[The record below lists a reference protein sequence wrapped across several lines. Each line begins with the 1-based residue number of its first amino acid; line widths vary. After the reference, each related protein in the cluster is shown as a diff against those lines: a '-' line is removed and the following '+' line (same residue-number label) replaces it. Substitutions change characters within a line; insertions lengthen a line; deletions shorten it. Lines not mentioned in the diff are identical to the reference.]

1 MPVAHARAH
10 GSKLASRAFASLPPV
25 SVSDADLMNNTA
37 SSQARRAALASRAS
51 LLVVV
56 GLALGLYARCMDFQF
71 SGLDDKELV
80 IDAQQAIRD
89 GHAILAAFHTPY
101 LRYYYRPLV
110 TLSFLMDAQWS
121 ALNPFGY
128 HLTNIALHGV
138 STALVFLLLRQLQIS
153 NGGARIG
160 SALFAAHPA
169 LVSVVAWIPGR
180 NDSLFTIFAL
190 AACLCLMR
198 AGHEASAKW
207 RIGHVC
213 FFALALFTKET
224 AIVLPVIFLCC
235 LWCQGRVAR
244 SSPWPY
250 WLLCVLGAVVA
261 RAAVLASHP
270 GEGANHVQTL
280 LHQLPVVVQSVGKL
294 FLPVRLSP
302 MATSAD
308 TPLWP
313 GVLALCAGA
322 LIAQRL
328 WPLKSR
334 PLALGLVLL
343 TLPLVPSLFVAE
355 RLALENRLY
364 LPAVGLALIAAEVAE
379 RVPSRGR
386 LGEAIAF
393 VLVALCATVT
403 WKYEAQFRDKRS
415 FVQAARLASP
425 SSALARVEMGGV
437 YYEQDHNLD
446 SAEAEYREAI
456 ALDPSEPVAHND
468 LGVLLMARHRWQ
480 DAADQLRQEIPS
492 NPTFAVAYYNLGI
505 VLRELGRPDDAAA
518 QWQLALQHDATHINS
533 MGELLVY
540 FAKRHMLERVEHY
553 KALLA
558 KQGIDVSV
566 TNDGEVKAVP
576 R

>member
-1 MPVAHARAH
+1 
-10 GSKLASRAFASLPPV
+10 
-25 SVSDADLMNNTA
+25 
-37 SSQARRAALASRAS
+37 
-51 LLVVV
+51 
-56 GLALGLYARCMDFQF
+56 
-71 SGLDDKELV
+71 
-80 IDAQQAIRD
+80 
-89 GHAILAAFHTPY
+89 
-101 LRYYYRPLV
+101 
-110 TLSFLMDAQWS
+110 
-121 ALNPFGY
+121 
-128 HLTNIALHGV
+128 
-138 STALVFLLLRQLQIS
+138 
-153 NGGARIG
+153 
-160 SALFAAHPA
+160 
-169 LVSVVAWIPGR
+169 
-180 NDSLFTIFAL
+180 
-190 AACLCLMR
+190 
-198 AGHEASAKW
+198 
-207 RIGHVC
+207 
-213 FFALALFTKET
+213 
-224 AIVLPVIFLCC
+224 
-235 LWCQGRVAR
+235 
-244 SSPWPY
+244 
-250 WLLCVLGAVVA
+250 
-261 RAAVLASHP
+261 
-270 GEGANHVQTL
+270 
-280 LHQLPVVVQSVGKL
+280 
-294 FLPVRLSP
+294 

-553 KALLA
+553 EALLA